1 MASSS
6 SATGSSSNKQQGEA
20 PAYEIK
26 GRTMSIE
33 EWELIIQAENP
44 VDFASLTHHG
54 CDLVKFYKKQKLMG
68 YFSLLNGPIYEV
80 LVRQFWVRASVYDKV
95 AAKQEEAQMILVNPT
110 LEGKT
115 REEMGLSAF
124 KGTEIRSSVMGIPV
138 TINEQVIAQA
148 MRRDAS
154 GTYDGEEIPNP
165 RTSPWKEIVN
175 YTIYGSKDAKSYST
189 LSMEKKMLL
198 KIQNENI
205 FPKGGGND
213 QPSLGH
219 KVFLHH
225 TITQETTMNVPKYMF
240 KYMIKELKKS
250 QMENRK
256 FVPYGRL
263 LSIIFQEGGILSVL
277 KDVGIYD
284 NQKLGAVTGKIIN
297 GATLICM
304 NLMSYLI

>member
-6 SATGSSSNKQQGEA
+6 SAGGSSSNMDIDT

-33 EWELIIQAENP
+33 EWDLIIQAENP
-44 VDFASLTHHG
+44 VDFTSLTHHG
-54 CDLVKFYKKQKLMG
+54 CDLVRFYKKQKLMS
-68 YFSLLNGPIYEV
+68 YFSLLNGPTYEV
-80 LVRQFWVRASVYDKV
+80 LVRQFWVRASVFDKV
-95 AAKQEEAQMILVNPT
+95 AAKQEEAQMILVDPT

-115 REEMGLSAF
+115 REEMGLLAF
-124 KGTEIRSSVMGIPV
+124 TGTEIRSNVMGIPV

-175 YTIYGSKDAKSYST
+175 NTIYGSKDAKPYST

-225 TITQETTMNVPKYMF
+225 TISQETTMNVPKYMF

-263 LSIIFQEGGILSVL
+263 LSIIFQEGGLLSAL
-277 KDVGIYD
+277 KDSLITS
-284 NQKLGAVTGKIIN
+284 LSARKIPWMCR
-297 GATLICM
+297 GPTSWTTTRATTRK
-304 NLMSYLI
+304 SA